1 MTKVSNEYIYSVD
14 TGGTQSYDVT
24 EQNDPSAP
32 CTNGNTQNTNRVL
45 LIPSLD
51 TILGVVCFESCES
64 CRVTI
69 VSICDSTYSWNGIN
83 YNASGFYTD
92 TLQTSLGQDSIVYL
106 NLTVNFNTVSAT
118 IDTIGFD
125 LVASGGLTYLWNT
138 GADTSTITPLINGV
152 YIVAV
157 IDSCGNADTA
167 SFNVTYIPSTD
178 ISNNIESS
186 VVLYP
191 NPVNDILNISSSNII
206 KSYDVKDLL
215 GRVIY
220 SSSEINSNNISL
232 NTSSFSNNI
241 YLVSCIVN
249 DQLIIKKIIVNR

>member
-1 MTKVSNEYIYSVD
+1 MV
-14 TGGTQSYDVT
+14 
-24 EQNDPSAP
+24 
-32 CTNGNTQNTNRVL
+32 
-45 LIPSLD
+45 
-51 TILGVVCFESCES
+51 
-64 CRVTI
+64 
-69 VSICDSTYSWNGIN
+69 
-83 YNASGFYTD
+83 ASGTASVNWSCTPVTDYFSYANRQWLMTD
-92 TLQTSLGQDSIVYL
+92 TLVLNGLVY
-106 NLTVNFNTVSAT
+106 
-118 IDTIGFD
+118 G
-125 LVASGGLTYLWNT
+125 
-138 GADTSTITPLINGV
+138 
-152 YIVAV
+152 
-157 IDSCGNADTA
+157 SCDPC
-167 SFNVTYIPSTD
+167 VTD

-249 DQLIIKKIIVNR
+249 DQLIIKKIIVSR